1 MSAPSYIP
9 RNATIH
15 QLQVVLELGDKK
27 IPVVAAMA
35 EYVLNQIPSA
45 TVKIPSGVTADLS
58 GNEVLLTPEDLQ
70 GRKRARLYVI
80 GQAGDPHPQGI
91 KLKPS
96 APAYRE
102 LLFDGYIQSASVSVS
117 TGGSSTVISLV
128 GRLSDLDITAFGSGD
143 FDRSTPS
150 DWFTTR
156 VKRNVEGTGFALYRE
171 PNEGKIVRTDEYL
184 SSNWWTDILQP
195 AMITAATSPLAN
207 FFGGQSVDSNNDR
220 VESGLE
226 RIGSENLKLLD
237 SVKPAFGVAGVL
249 TQMHDQFV
257 SLISAGQGGATAF
270 EKLLMLFSPFGVVL
284 SPRPPLN
291 SSASIAELMPYR
303 PVGEVDMTIDA
314 TAFDL
319 GAASPNPVRL
329 PIGTIMYGGSGRVS
343 VANTPQE
350 PTKIETRF
358 VGQYN
363 LKVPAGDEEAYGGWL
378 VIPTPPYLYNTM
390 LPGFGGFEFDARQG
404 LFPIS
409 QPPTSNS
416 AALASNLASVKPLG
430 DALAKQAYFNTVY
443 SSKTQDVIFGFALDF
458 APGMRLKYTFPANK
472 ISGLNSSNACV
483 GIVESVTYN
492 FSAESAVVN
501 TILRMRHVMNDADVK
516 LFDDLGDGAGSAP
529 FQTLFDYKYD
539 FSTGL
544 YSP

>member
-15 QLQVVLELGDKK
+15 QLQVVLELGDKE

-35 EYVLNQIPSA
+35 EYVLNQIPAA

-102 LLFDGYIQSASVSVS
+102 LLFDGYIQSAAVSVGV
-117 TGGSSTVISLV
+117 GGTSTVVSLS
-128 GRLSDLDITAFGSGD
+128 GLLSDLDITAFGSGD

-156 VKRNVEGTGFALYRE
+156 VKRYVGGGLQLNRG
-171 PNEGKIVRTDEYL
+171 NESSPDYVSVNEYQ
-184 SSNWWTDILQP
+184 SKDWWGDILRP
-195 AMITAATSPLAN
+195 AMISAATAPLAN
-207 FFGGQSVDSNNDR
+207 FFGGQSVPSNNAA
-220 VESGLE
+220 LE
-226 RIGSENLKLLD
+226 AALL
-237 SVKPAFGVAGVL
+237 SVKSQNLILLGATSTALGVAGVSEEL
-249 TQMHDQFV
+249 NQQFTRMIV
-257 SLISAGQGGATAF
+257 AGEGGATAF
-270 EKLLMLFSPFGVVL
+270 EKILMLFSPFGVVL
-284 SPRPPLN
+284 APRI
-291 SSASIAELMPYR
+291 SGAEIMPYR
-303 PVGEVDMTIDA
+303 PAGSTDLTVDA
-314 TAFDL
+314 SAFDL
-319 GAASPNPVRL
+319 GAASPNSVRL
-329 PIGTIMYGGSGRVS
+329 PIGTIMYGGRGQVS
-343 VANTPQE
+343 VVTTAQNQT
-350 PTKIETRF
+350 TIETSF

-363 LKVPAGDEEAYGGWL
+363 LNVPSGGLEAYGGWL
-378 VIPTPPYLYNTM
+378 VIPTPPYLYGTM
-390 LPGFGGFEFDARQG
+390 LPGVSQFAFDQTLG
-404 LFPIS
+404 IVPLQ
-409 QPPTSNS
+409 QPDPNFVGPPAPVDANAT
-416 AALASNLASVKPLG
+416 SVKPLG

-443 SSKTQDVIFGFALDF
+443 SSKTQDVIFGFTLDF
-458 APGMRLKYTFPANK
+458 APGMRLKYEFPANK

-516 LFDDLGDGAGSAP
+516 LFDDLGAGAGSGP

-539 FSTGL
+539 FSNGIT
-544 YSP
+544 SV